1 MFEPNLDFEEVI
13 DNKTLLQIFSCQK
26 MGGLRKSNTNN
37 ILVLVSS
44 HINNPYE
51 DKWYS
56 NRSLL
61 LYTGE
66 GQVGDQKLDGSN
78 LTLYNTYANPS
89 RDDPEL
95 FLFEKWSENKY
106 TYLGPVEVADE
117 PYVDQQKDINS
128 VLRNVWIFPIKMKG
142 TNPELPSDYK
152 NLKNGSTRPRKDLR
166 PITNFEVKKTV
177 EKCCYANSMVGF
189 FNETKEE
196 WLQTMQKSLTGV
208 DSQDLP
214 KIDKN
219 IWEKEFDFLHSNVVS
234 LKNERPNFNIV
245 FEYRLPYS
253 FGRRPD
259 IVLIS
264 NEQEII
270 IEFTKEGKL
279 KSAIQLV
286 NDYINDLREKHP
298 SSKGKSISA
307 IVISNEELKVSNPN
321 IQISSSENGYEA
333 IKRLLKETTTRC
345 NLDRWLISG
354 FSK

>member
-142 TNPELPSDYK
+142 TNPD
-152 NLKNGSTRPRKDLR
+152 G
-166 PITNFEVKKTV
+166 
-177 EKCCYANSMVGF
+177 
-189 FNETKEE
+189 
-196 WLQTMQKSLTGV
+196 
-208 DSQDLP
+208 
-214 KIDKN
+214 
-219 IWEKEFDFLHSNVVS
+219 
-234 LKNERPNFNIV
+234 
-245 FEYRLPYS
+245 
-253 FGRRPD
+253 
-259 IVLIS
+259 
-264 NEQEII
+264 
-270 IEFTKEGKL
+270 
-279 KSAIQLV
+279 
-286 NDYINDLREKHP
+286 
-298 SSKGKSISA
+298 
-307 IVISNEELKVSNPN
+307 
-321 IQISSSENGYEA
+321 
-333 IKRLLKETTTRC
+333 
-345 NLDRWLISG
+345 
-354 FSK
+354 